1 MSTFIQNAIIESLVS
16 ILQKIKQLFMLFWA
30 DLEIVE

>member
-1 MSTFIQNAIIESLVS
+1 MLTLFQKAIIESLVN
-16 ILQKIKQLFMLFWA
+16 ILQKIRQLFVLFWA

>member
-1 MSTFIQNAIIESLVS
+1 MLTLFQKAIIESFVS
-16 ILQKIKQLFMLFWA
+16 ILQKIKRLFVLFWA